1 MKSTM
6 DYTTTVTHAE
16 LVTRLRAAKRLFITT
31 HFKPDGDAMGS
42 VLALSRALR
51 SLGMTVDA
59 VLAGPVDRSIRGLAL
74 EGEIRFVDHGLA
86 VPAAD
91 CDLAV
96 VLDTG
101 AWSQLE
107 HCRDWLKD
115 HASLVVGVDHHA
127 RGDMVAPMRIVD
139 RGCASCTQVLVAVI
153 DELGIPL
160 GPTARTARNTIAE
173 AIFVGLATD
182 TGWFRFSGADDRVFQ
197 LAARLLTC
205 GVDKDGLYRM
215 IEQGDAPGRPLLTGR
230 ALSSLTYACGG
241 RVAIM
246 RLMRTD
252 FEQTGTR
259 VDDLAGL
266 VNEPM
271 SVREVEMSVL
281 LVESDPKLVK
291 LSFRSKPSAV
301 PGGAFI
307 DVNHLAAHFDGGG
320 HVHAAGARVAAS
332 MDEAAKRVIDVCS
345 TYLEDTAPAG

>member
-1 MKSTM
+1 MEYS
-6 DYTTTVTHAE
+6 TTVTHAA
-16 LVTRLRAAKRLFITT
+16 LVARLRAAKRPFLTT

-42 VLALSRALR
+42 VLALARALR
-51 SLGMTVDA
+51 SLGTTVDA
-59 VLAGPVDRSIRGLAL
+59 VLAGPVDRAIRGLAL

-86 VPAAD
+86 IPSAD
-91 CDLAV
+91 CDVAV

-107 HCRDWLKD
+107 HCRDWLKE
-115 HASLVVGVDHHA
+115 HPELVVGIDHHA
-127 RGDMVAPMRIVD
+127 RGDAVAPMRIVD

-153 DELGIPL
+153 DEMGVPF
-160 GPTARTARNTIAE
+160 GPSARTARNTIAE

-182 TGWFRFSGADDRVFQ
+182 TGWFRFSAADDRVFQ

-205 GVDKDGLYRM
+205 GVDKDGLYRT

-230 ALSSLTYACGG
+230 ALNSLSYACGG

-246 RLMRTD
+246 RLMRSD
-252 FEQTGTR
+252 FAETGTR

-271 SVREVEMSVL
+271 GVREVDMSVL
-281 LVESDPKLVK
+281 LVESDPQLVK
-291 LSFRSKPSAV
+291 ASFRSKPAANA
-301 PGGAFI
+301 GGAFI

-320 HVHAAGARVAAS
+320 HVHAAGARIPAS
-332 MDEAAKRVIDVCS
+332 MDEAVRLVLEACAV
-345 TYLEDTAPAG
+345 YLEDTPVVG